1 MDKEKFNYHPLEI
14 AKVFYQE
21 PKDKS
26 YSHVKHRVIPFMEP
40 LIRTLTKR
48 HPDYTFVGA
57 IASSRNGAWNWYN
70 FRVYKGK
77 AYLGSVYR
85 SYRGGEDTFCVDSP
99 TTRANSGRRSK
110 YFVETRD
117 IKKIAK
123 LFSQHMVPESDT
135 ARLDKAKANLNGIIA
150 NRTVDMERRVIQHR
164 NHLWGLVVEIMVA
177 EWETFA
183 PKLLA
188 AGASSEVVSEFVEVR
203 ENYQK
208 GQLLSAYVA
217 RNRGAHIVLEED
229 GSYLVGM
236 NNPVVHVGRMTHDQ
250 LTPVM
255 RTNLGMLKL
264 CEDGKMIPGVG
275 ARYSPT
281 AFFVVTEEEEPSE

>member
-1 MDKEKFNYHPLEI
+1 MDKEQFNYHPLEI
-14 AKVFYQE
+14 AEVFYQE
-21 PKDKS
+21 PKDQS
-26 YSHVKHRVIPFMEP
+26 YSHMKHQVITFLST

-48 HPDYTFVGA
+48 HPEYTFIGVA
-57 IASSRNGAWNWYN
+57 ASNRNEEFSWYH

-77 AYLGSVYR
+77 THLGSIYQ
-85 SYRGGEDTFCVDSP
+85 GFNNGDHTFCIESP
-99 TTRANSGRRSK
+99 TTIKASNRRTK
-110 YFVETRD
+110 RHTETKD
-117 IKKIAK
+117 IKKAAK

-135 ARLDKAKANLNGIIA
+135 ARLDKAKVNLNGIVA

-164 NHLWGLVVEIMVA
+164 NHLWGFVMEIMVA

-188 AGASSEVVSEFVEVR
+188 AGASSEVVSNFVEVR

-208 GQLLSAYVA
+208 GQLLSAYMA
-217 RNRGAHIVLEED
+217 RNRGAHIILEED

-264 CEDGKMIPGVG
+264 CEDGKMVLGVG
-275 ARYSPT
+275 ARHSPT
-281 AFFVVTEEEEPSE
+281 TFFVVTEEEGPQ